1 MNQHTKYQRRDI
13 ERVADPIPL
22 VIIAAFIGAAA
33 AFAHLGYQIGRD
45 WGRREREREQ
55 SRQALDSALF
65 AAFRN
70 LQDVRAQHRK
80 FEAFVA
86 EYQLYDEKLGMGR
99 VLLTREEH
107 AEFQRL
113 LRDIR
118 ESGDRLGDELQ
129 RLRGQI
135 WEQEHRDR
143 IGKLVLG
150 LDENLRSVLIAG
162 KFRNFLELMSN
173 QLDKSENL
181 LRTVGELY
189 DIALP

>member
-1 MNQHTKYQRRDI
+1 MSRHIRHQRTYT

-22 VIIAAFIGAAA
+22 VIIAALIGAAA

-55 SRQALDSALF
+55 SRRALDSALF

-99 VLLTREEH
+99 ILLTEEEH

-118 ESGDRLGDELQ
+118 ESGDKLGDGLHWGTGSRVGREPSKCIDS
-129 RLRGQI
+129 GQI
-135 WEQEHRDR
+135 QRF
-143 IGKLVLG
+143 
-150 LDENLRSVLIAG
+150 S
-162 KFRNFLELMSN
+162 
-173 QLDKSENL
+173 
-181 LRTVGELY
+181 
-189 DIALP
+189 